1 MSRSDSAFAQL
12 AAEAPQTQSTVRW
25 GVTSETGRLNDVLLC
40 RPDHL
45 AMVPCNAVTRDSL
58 AKGLSSSVEVALCQ
72 HDAFAA
78 ALTECGVR
86 CHFVHP
92 SPDLADMTF
101 TRDAVLVSPWGLVEL
116 RPAAPHRRNEAA
128 HLAGAI
134 NALGMPYLGR
144 VQHGTIEGGDI
155 CLLREG
161 SVLIGRS
168 GERTNDAGANA
179 VAALFEERGWEV
191 IHTRFDPQHLHLDTL
206 FTMVSGTCAVACTD
220 ELQPELL
227 RRLRKMGIWLLP
239 ASVDEVRRLG
249 SNLLSVGDNTL
260 LVPAGNS
267 RMNSVLQGCGF
278 RIVEVEIDQF
288 TRCGGGV
295 HCLTMPLARDA

>member
-1 MSRSDSAFAQL
+1 MSRSESAFAQL
-12 AAEAPQTQSTVRW
+12 AGEAPHQRSTVRW

-45 AMVPCNAVTRDSL
+45 SMVPCNAVTRESL
-58 AKGLSSSVEVALCQ
+58 ANGLTSSVEAALCQ
-72 HDAFAA
+72 HEALAA

-86 CHFVHP
+86 CHFVDP
-92 SPDLADMTF
+92 SRDLADMTF

-134 NALGMPYLGR
+134 NALGVPYLGR

-168 GERTNDAGANA
+168 GDRTNEAGANA
-179 VAALFEERGWEV
+179 VAELFEERGWEV
-191 IHTRFDPQHLHLDTL
+191 IHTRFDPEHLHLDTI
-206 FTMVSGTCAVACTD
+206 FTMLSDTCAVACTD

-227 RRLRKMGIWLLP
+227 QRLRQMGIWLLP
-239 ASVDEVRRLG
+239 ASVNEVKRLG
-249 SNLLSVGDNTL
+249 SNLLSVGDDTL
-260 LVPAGNS
+260 IVPAGNS
-267 RMNSVLQGCGF
+267 RMNGVLQGCGF